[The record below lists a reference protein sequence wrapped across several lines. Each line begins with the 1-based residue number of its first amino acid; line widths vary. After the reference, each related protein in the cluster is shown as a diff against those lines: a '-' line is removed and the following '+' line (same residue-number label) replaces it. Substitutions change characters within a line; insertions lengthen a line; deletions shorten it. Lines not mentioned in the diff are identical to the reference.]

1 MYSRNISIDNS
12 ASGMRLTSNIRNE
25 KVREKIPVK
34 SFSDSFAYERF
45 NRMGNQE
52 QMLEKSE
59 SKKEEIPETNTQ
71 VPLPAVNN
79 AEIQYVEP
87 ADKNVQEKE
96 TASGEKSTFSVLT
109 RLKEIV
115 DSDTILILLAAI
127 MILFSENA
135 TNDKLTPLA
144 LLAILFL

>member
-1 MYSRNISIDNS
+1 MYSRNISFDNS

-25 KVREKIPVK
+25 KPREKIPVK

-45 NRMGNQE
+45 NRMGSQE
-52 QMLEKSE
+52 QILEKAE
-59 SKKEEIPETNTQ
+59 NKKEEIIETNTQ
-71 VPLPAVNN
+71 MTPLAINN
-79 AEIQYVEP
+79 SEIQYVEP
-87 ADKNVQEKE
+87 VETNVQEKE
-96 TASGEKSTFSVLT
+96 APSEEKSTFSVLS

-135 TNDKLTPLA
+135 TNDKLTPLV